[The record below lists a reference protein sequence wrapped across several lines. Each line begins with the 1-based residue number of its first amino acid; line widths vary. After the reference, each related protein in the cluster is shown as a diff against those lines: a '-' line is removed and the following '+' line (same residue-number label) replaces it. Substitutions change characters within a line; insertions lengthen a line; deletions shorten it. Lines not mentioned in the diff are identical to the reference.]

1 MGDHQQMQK
10 VDLAS
15 DKIKLSQSQLDYMK
29 ILEKQN
35 FDRVAKIKRL
45 RTRNIVTGLTL
56 FFGVTSIYS
65 YSIWAVKQEK
75 FLDEIDDSPSK

>member
-45 RTRNIVTGLTL
+45 RTRNIATGLTL
-56 FFGVTSIYS
+56 FLGVTSIYS